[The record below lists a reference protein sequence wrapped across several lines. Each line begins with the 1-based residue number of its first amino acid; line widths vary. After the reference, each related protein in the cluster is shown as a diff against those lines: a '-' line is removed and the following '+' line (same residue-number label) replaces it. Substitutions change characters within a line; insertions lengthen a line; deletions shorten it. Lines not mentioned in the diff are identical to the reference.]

1 MSVRVN
7 LLPRATKESARST
20 QQRVIAAVLVF
31 LLLAGLTGASLWQH
45 GTLRT
50 AEDELADARQELAAA
65 QAAVAALADY
75 AELERRLDEDRELLV
90 TALGTQVSL
99 AGIMQDLSLVMP
111 AETDLRSLSIS
122 LAVVQT
128 EEGVIESVGAIN
140 ASGESLD
147 GIAPGVERLLIR
159 VDQVAGFR
167 DVFVSSASIDDE
179 DISTFNLDMQL
190 GPEHLTNRYVDG
202 LPRETP

>member
-31 LLLAGLTGASLWQH
+31 LLLAGLTGASLWQR